1 MSEFI
6 SDIDEIVARIRAG
19 DRLLVAVGERRP
31 WYFDAGPAVDGRAVK
46 RLEREGRLDTSP
58 CLATPPAPAILT
70 VPPRIPGLSKDE
82 HAAVEAMFAQELP
95 GAKLAMVRPAVGRSL
110 ESKGFAERS
119 EVVIGNGNL
128 AVKVPAYHLTQA
140 GHFAYCSWAAEQPD
154 DDQPDAEQIDG
165 EPQDMIGQT

>member
-6 SDIDEIVARIRAG
+6 NDPEEIVARIRAG
-19 DRLLVAVGERRP
+19 GRLLVAVGERRP

-58 CLATPPAPAILT
+58 CFSNPPAPAILSA
-70 VPPRIPGLSKDE
+70 PPRIPGLSKDE
-82 HAAVEAMFAQELP
+82 HAAVEAMFAQDLP
-95 GAKLAMVRPAVGRSL
+95 GGGLANVRPAVGRSL

-119 EVVIGNGNL
+119 EVVLGDGRM

-140 GHFAYCSWAAEQPD
+140 GHLAYCSWAAEQPD
-154 DDQPDAEQIDG
+154 SE
-165 EPQDMIGQT
+165 